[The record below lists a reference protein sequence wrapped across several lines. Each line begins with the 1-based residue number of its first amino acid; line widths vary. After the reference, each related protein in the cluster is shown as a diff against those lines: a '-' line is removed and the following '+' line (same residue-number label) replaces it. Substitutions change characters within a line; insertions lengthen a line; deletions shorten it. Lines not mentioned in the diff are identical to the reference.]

1 MEGTTSELIKE
12 ISASMKKAG
21 ASVLLLSED
30 IFDRI
35 FKSNYYSES
44 ELFRVAVE
52 ITGDRLNFIYD
63 EFGEEVF
70 FRDLDKKTLGYDNRR
85 AMIILVFCVCYIGER
100 NC

>member
-12 ISASMKKAG
+12 ISSSIKKAG

-30 IFDRI
+30 VFDRI

-44 ELFRVAVE
+44 EPFRVAVE

-70 FRDLDKKTLGYDNRR
+70 FRELDKRILSFILGE
-85 AMIILVFCVCYIGER
+85 IKLGKFKVLER
-100 NC
+100 IAHKD